1 MDASAEPAG
10 AYQFRRR
17 ENWICRAFSA
27 ELILPK
33 FEVPRIRPGRSKL
46 GWLVRL
52 NKSERKTSPVRSF
65 RRKRRST
72 LRSQSEK
79 PGPVITFRPS
89 LPGMLKG
96 PRESKKTGGGLK
108 AAASN
113 QWLGSRR
120 SDGAPDEGSSGF
132 TKRSGRSVPFDPV
145 PLSAVGRIAVSG
157 WPV

>member
-1 MDASAEPAG
+1 MTCRTESESTRQMDASGEPAG
-10 AYQFRRR
+10 DYQFKRR
-17 ENWICRAFSA
+17 ENWICREFSA

-33 FEVPRIRPGRSKL
+33 LEVPRIRPGRSKL

-96 PRESKKTGGGLK
+96 PRESK
-108 AAASN
+108 
-113 QWLGSRR
+113 
-120 SDGAPDEGSSGF
+120 
-132 TKRSGRSVPFDPV
+132 
-145 PLSAVGRIAVSG
+145 
-157 WPV
+157 